1 MTTDRHSRERTSPR
15 TPIRGGNWT
24 SEKIRETFLSY
35 FESKG
40 HSRMASSSLIP
51 VGDPTLLFTSAG
63 MVQFK
68 SYFTGE
74 VEPPNRRLTTS
85 QKCFRTPDIEEVG
98 DATHNTLFEML
109 GNFSIGDYFK
119 KEAVDFAIE
128 LMTQGYGIPLEKF
141 AAAVHDTDD
150 ETRELWAAKGIPR
163 DRVYSYGDDENWWG
177 PAGDEGPCGP
187 CSELHY
193 DYGPG
198 NGCLED
204 DCAPN
209 CKHVMDNGDTC
220 DRYVELWNL
229 VFMQFYH
236 HLDGSRTDLPAPSVD
251 TGMGFERL
259 IRIMQSVDTGYDTDL
274 FTPIVE
280 EVERISG
287 KTYGEDAASTYGIRV
302 VAEHGRSVTF
312 LVADGVVPANE
323 GRGYVLRRVIRR
335 AIRYARRIGIE
346 GNFLSEIADV
356 TIEKMGEIYPELVN
370 NRDFIKTVLR
380 LEEDRFQ
387 QAFQNGYAILSEALD
402 ALSQEQNLQVQ
413 GGAGLPGDVVF
424 RLWDTHGFPVEMT
437 QEIAAENDVAIDMEG
452 FEREMAAQREQSRA
466 GAQFGE
472 DRAKI
477 RVYESLGVG
486 GTAFLGYESLRTS
499 TVVVGLIVDDL
510 VVNEVSEGQDVEIVL
525 LQTPFYAEA
534 GGQIGD
540 AGDISGD
547 NGRIAVTDTQ
557 EVMPGLIVQFGK
569 VARGSVSLGET
580 LDAYVDPIRRE
591 DTARNHTATHLLHA
605 ALRQV
610 LGLHVRQ
617 AGSLVAPD
625 RLRFDF
631 THVQQV
637 TDDEMWQVQL
647 LVNEKVRQ
655 NARVLRDEDTYQE
668 AIRRGALAFFGDRYD
683 ERVRLVEIANGE
695 TFSFEVCGGTHVG
708 RTGEVGAVYVLGE
721 SSIGAGMRRIEAISG
736 RAAERMVWERFKR
749 EERLAQT
756 LQTSPTEVEERVQSL
771 MAELDSLQREQEA
784 MERRLSLQAAE
795 GLLTLAHDVD
805 GVTVLSARTSAASAD
820 SLREVGDYLRDKLGS
835 GVVVLGAVVND
846 RPMLVAMVT
855 RDLIEGNGLNASD
868 IARGAARVVGG
879 GGGGRPDVAQAGG
892 RDASKLDEA
901 LAQVPNLVRE
911 AAAS

>member
-1 MTTDRHSRERTSPR
+1 MTTQT
-15 TPIRGGNWT
+15 WT
-24 SEKIRETFLSY
+24 SEKIRETFLGY

-74 VEPPNRRLTTS
+74 AEPPNRRLTTS

-119 KEAVDFAIE
+119 TNAVDFAIE
-128 LMTQGYGIPLEKF
+128 LMTEGYGFPLEKF

-150 ETRELWAAKGIPR
+150 ETRELWVAKGIPR

-193 DYGPG
+193 DYGEG
-198 NGCLED
+198 LGCLED
-204 DCAPN
+204 NCAPN
-209 CKHVMDNGDTC
+209 CTNVMDNGDVC

-259 IRIMQSVDTGYDTDL
+259 LRILQHVDTCYETDL
-274 FTPIVE
+274 FTPIVA

-287 KTYGEDAASTYGIRV
+287 KTYGENQASTYGIRV

-312 LVADGVVPANE
+312 LIADGVVPANE

-346 GNFLSEIADV
+346 GNFLGQIADV

-387 QAFQNGYAILSEALD
+387 QAFQNGYTILSEALD
-402 ALSQEQNLQVQ
+402 TLSQEQDLRVQ
-413 GGAGLPGDVVF
+413 GEPCLPGDVVF
-424 RLWDTHGFPVEMT
+424 RLWDTHGFPIEMT

-499 TVVVGLIVDDL
+499 TVVVGLIADGE
-510 VVNEVSEGQDVEIVL
+510 VVNEVSEVPEPVPAEAGNVEIVL
-525 LQTPFYAEA
+525 LQTPFYAEG

-569 VARGSVSLGET
+569 VSRGSVSLGET
-580 LDAYVDPIRRE
+580 VDAYVDPIRRE

-647 LVNEKVRQ
+647 LVNEKIRQ

-683 ERVRLVEIANGE
+683 ERVRLVEIANGD

-708 RTGEVGAVYVLGE
+708 HTGEVGAVYVLGE
-721 SSIGAGMRRIEAISG
+721 SSIGTGMRRIEAISG

-756 LQTSPTEVEERVQSL
+756 LQTSPAEVEERVQSL

-795 GLLTLAHDVD
+795 GLLTQAQDVD
-805 GVTVLSARTSAASAD
+805 GVTVLSARASAASAD

-846 RPMLVAMVT
+846 RPMFVSMVT
-855 RDLIEGNGLNASD
+855 RDLIEGRGLNASD

-892 RDASKLDEA
+892 RDASKLDDA
-901 LAQVPNLVRE
+901 LGQVPTLVRE

>member
-1 MTTDRHSRERTSPR
+1 MTTE
-15 TPIRGGNWT
+15 NWT
-24 SEKIRETFLSY
+24 SERLREKFLSY

-51 VGDPTLLFTSAG
+51 VGDPTLLLTSAG

-68 SYFTGE
+68 PYFTGE
-74 VEPPNRRLTTS
+74 AEPPNRRLTTS

-119 KEAVDFAIE
+119 REAVDFAVE
-128 LMTQGYGIPLEKF
+128 LMTEGYGIPLEKF

-150 ETRELWAAKGIPR
+150 ETRELWMAKGIPAE
-163 DRVYSYGDDENWWG
+163 RVYNFGDDENWWG

-193 DYGPG
+193 DFGPG
-198 NGCLED
+198 NGCLRD

-209 CKHVMDNGDTC
+209 CKNVMAGSGDVC

-236 HLDGSRTDLPAPSVD
+236 HLDGTRTDLPAPSVD
-251 TGMGFERL
+251 TGMGLERL
-259 IRIMQSVDTGYDTDL
+259 SRIMQRVDTSYDTDL
-274 FTPIVE
+274 FTSIVARVE
-280 EVERISG
+280 EISG
-287 KTYGEDAASTYGIRV
+287 RSYGEDVEESYAIRV

-312 LVADGVVPANE
+312 LVADGVVPGNE

-335 AIRYARRIGIE
+335 AIRYGRRIGIE
-346 GNFLSEIADV
+346 GNFLGRISDV
-356 TIEKMGEIYPELVN
+356 TIEKMGAIYPELVN
-370 NRDFIKTVLR
+370 NRDFILTVLR

-387 QAFQNGYAILSEALD
+387 QAFQNGYAILTD
-402 ALSQEQNLQVQ
+402 ALEEADV
-413 GGAGLPGDVVF
+413 LPGDVVF

-437 QEIAAENDVAIDMEG
+437 QEIAREQGVAVDMKG
-452 FEREMAAQREQSRA
+452 FEREMAAQRERSRA

-477 RVYESLGVG
+477 RVYESLGIG
-486 GTAFLGYESLRTS
+486 GTAFLGYETIRASS
-499 TVVVGLIVDDL
+499 VVVGLIAGDEAVA
-510 VVNEVSEGQDVEIVL
+510 EVSEGQDVEVAL
-525 LQTPFYAEA
+525 VQTPFYAEG
-534 GGQIGD
+534 GGQVGD
-540 AGDISGD
+540 SGEISGGG
-547 NGRIAVTDTQ
+547 GRVIVTDTQ
-557 EVMPGLIVQFGK
+557 EVMPGLIVHFGK
-569 VARGSVSLGET
+569 VAQGMVSMGDT
-580 LDAYVDPIRRE
+580 VDAFVDPVRRE
-591 DTARNHTATHLLHA
+591 DTARNHTATHMLHA

-610 LGLHVRQ
+610 LGPHVRQ

-655 NARVLRDEDTYQE
+655 NARVLKDEDTYQE

-683 ERVRLVEIANGE
+683 ERVRLVEIANGD

-721 SSIGAGMRRIEAISG
+721 SSIGAGMRRIEAVSG
-736 RAAERMVWERFKR
+736 RAAERLVWERFNRDKR
-749 EERLAQT
+749 VGSKLAAAVDDI
-756 LQTSPTEVEERVQSL
+756 EDRVQRL
-771 MAELDSLQREQEA
+771 LDDRDELQRENETLQ
-784 MERRLSLQAAE
+784 RRLSLQSAD
-795 GLLTLAHDVD
+795 GLLDSVQDVE
-805 GVTVLSARTSAASAD
+805 GVAVLTARAPVSNAD
-820 SLREVGDYLRDKLGS
+820 SLREMGDYLRDKLGS
-835 GVVVLGAVVND
+835 GVVVLGSVIND

-855 RDLIEGNGLNASD
+855 TDLIEAKGLNAAE
-868 IARGAARVVGG
+868 IARGAARAVGG
-879 GGGGRPDVAQAGG
+879 GGGGRAEVAQAGG
-892 RDASKLDEA
+892 RDAGKLDDA
-901 LAQVPNLVRE
+901 LALVPGLVRE
-911 AAAS
+911 TVSV